1 MQNHAHSGVLYA
13 EDFDAPE
20 PAPAAAAAALAP
32 EPVVIEPTFSLT
44 DLNRAAERAQQ
55 EGRTLERR
63 EAELDAAARRT
74 EALMRIADALS
85 QTRSD
90 TARIAAEA
98 ATATVETMLAMVAT
112 VLPTFARTHGQDEAG
127 TLLRL
132 LLPAMSHEPRLTIRV
147 HPALIEGLRREMAT
161 LLEDSS
167 AAVEWVGSDA
177 MQPGD
182 VTVRWENGTMVR
194 DVRALCTRVAAL
206 VMPGITQTDTIQETC
221 DGQ

>member
-1 MQNHAHSGVLYA
+1 MQHHTHSGVLYA

-20 PAPAAAAAALAP
+20 PTSAAAPPPPAP
-32 EPVVIEPTFSLT
+32 EPVVLEPTFSLT
-44 DLNRAAERAQQ
+44 DLRRAAERAQQ
-55 EGRTLERR
+55 EGRTLERQ

-74 EALMRIADALS
+74 EALMRIADALN
-85 QTRSD
+85 QARSD
-90 TARIAAEA
+90 TARIATEA

-112 VLPTFARTHGQDEAG
+112 VLPAFARTRGQDEAG
-127 TLLRL
+127 TLLGL

-147 HPALIEGLRREMAT
+147 HPTLIEGLRQELAS

-167 AAVEWVGSDA
+167 AAVEWLGSET

-194 DVRALCTRVAAL
+194 DVRALCAQVAAL
-206 VMPGITQTDTIQETC
+206 VMPGSAQIDTTQETH